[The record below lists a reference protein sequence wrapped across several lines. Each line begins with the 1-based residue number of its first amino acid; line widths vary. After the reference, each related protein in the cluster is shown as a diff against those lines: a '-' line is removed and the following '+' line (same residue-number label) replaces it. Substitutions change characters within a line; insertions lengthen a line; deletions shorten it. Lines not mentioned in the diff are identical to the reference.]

1 MSATKVTKTSF
12 SGHEKFE
19 CKMSWLPLAYKDI
32 DAINDNL
39 ETAITITGLGSNKVK
54 SLRQWITKLTLLD
67 GGNFTEHAELIFSND
82 PYLEKLDSLW
92 ILHVYITQNIEKA
105 TLYHLFFNEFYMPTF
120 TKESLLDRTQ
130 IWCEQNIK
138 KMSKNTLES
147 DVSVFINMYLKKNTK
162 NEYSSSLFGDLNLLN
177 KVDNEYVLN
186 IKNASEIS
194 DNAFLYIFLYFIRNH
209 EGKTISIKDLQV
221 GNRSLQYTLALTEE
235 KLLEK
240 LEGLTKLS
248 NGAIVYQE
256 AAGIKQIY
264 IEQTLK
270 LNEALANI
278 YK

>member
-1 MSATKVTKTSF
+1 MSATKVAKTSF

-92 ILHVYITQNIEKA
+92 ILHAYITQNIEKA

-120 TKESLLDRTQ
+120 TKESLLERTQ
-130 IWCEQNIK
+130 VWCEQNIK

-186 IKNASEIS
+186 VKNASEIS

-209 EGKTISIKDLQV
+209 KGKTISIKDLQV

-264 IEQTLK
+264 IEHTIK
-270 LNEALANI
+270 LNDALANI

>member
-221 GNRSLQYTLALTEE
+221 GKRSLQYTLALTEE

-264 IEQTLK
+264 IEHTLK